1 VNIVDFFIVGNKLSE
16 DGFFFN
22 VPNGACGI
30 DGTGSDEIGY
40 FWIPVE

>member
-1 VNIVDFFIVGNKLSE
+1 VGNKLSK
-16 DGFFFN
+16 DGFFLN

-30 DGTGSDEIGY
+30 DGTGADKIRD